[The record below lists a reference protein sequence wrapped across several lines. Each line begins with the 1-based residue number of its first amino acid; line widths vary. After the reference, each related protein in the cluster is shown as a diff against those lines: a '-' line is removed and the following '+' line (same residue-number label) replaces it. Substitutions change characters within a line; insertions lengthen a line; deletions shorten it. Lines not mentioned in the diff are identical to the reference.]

1 MAKED
6 LFKLSFSD
14 EGGINAE
21 FKNTDEAV
29 MALSDWVTSALEKHD
44 QAPLSVLFS
53 VVVHVLAREASGKF
67 EEQFLENV
75 RKIAPQYR
83 EQYRKA
89 MLQKFPEFVL
99 DLRNNGIKS

>member
-6 LFKLSFSD
+6 IFKLSFSD
-14 EGGINAE
+14 DGGIEAE

-29 MALSDWVTSALEKHD
+29 MALSDWVTGALEKRN

-53 VVVHVLAREASGKF
+53 VVVHVLARESSGKF
-67 EEQFLENV
+67 QEQFLENI

-83 EQYRKA
+83 DQYRKA
-89 MLQKFPEFVL
+89 MFQKFPEFVL
-99 DLRNNGIKS
+99 ELRKDGIKS

>member
-1 MAKED
+1 MRVD
-6 LFKLSFSD
+6 L
-14 EGGINAE
+14 
-21 FKNTDEAV
+21 
-29 MALSDWVTSALEKHD
+29 
-44 QAPLSVLFS
+44 QR
-53 VVVHVLAREASGKF
+53 AREASGKF

-99 DLRNNGIKS
+99 ELRNNGIKS